1 METLTKNQLI
11 SDYLQQFDKEEWP
24 NVIEHLLELA
34 ITTINENNQKKN
46 VIPKMYQSQGSNS
59 LNKQKFTVKKV
70 VDENINCHNSKKD
83 KLFHVSI
90 DNIIKDSENKK
101 NNAKFSLTN
110 KFDKLSNQLTD
121 IDKKNKRFNVQYY
134 N

>member
-46 VIPKMYQSQGSNS
+46 VIPKMYQSQGSNN

>member
-46 VIPKMYQSQGSNS
+46 VIPKMYQSQGSNN

-110 KFDKLSNQLTD
+110 KFDKLSNQLID

>member
-1 METLTKNQLI
+1 MI
-11 SDYLQQFDKEEWP
+11 STCLYDLKSK
-24 NVIEHLLELA
+24 
-34 ITTINENNQKKN
+34 TTIHQFSYQN
-46 VIPKMYQSQGSNS
+46 VYCISPISP
-59 LNKQKFTVKKV
+59 T
-70 VDENINCHNSKKD
+70 
-83 KLFHVSI
+83 KLY
-90 DNIIKDSENKK
+90 KGK

>member
-1 METLTKNQLI
+1 METLTKNKLI

-46 VIPKMYQSQGSNS
+46 VIPKMYQSQGSNN

>member
-1 METLTKNQLI
+1 METLTKNQII
-11 SDYLQQFDKEEWP
+11 SEYLQQFDKEEWP
-24 NVIEHLLELA
+24 SVIEHLLELA

-46 VIPKMYQSQGSNS
+46 VLPKMYQGQTSNN

-70 VDENINCHNSKKD
+70 VNENINCHNSKKD

-101 NNAKFSLTN
+101 NSAQFSLTN

>member
-46 VIPKMYQSQGSNS
+46 VIPKMYQSQVSNS

-70 VDENINCHNSKKD
+70 VDENISCHNSKKD

>member
-1 METLTKNQLI
+1 M
-11 SDYLQQFDKEEWP
+11 
-24 NVIEHLLELA
+24 IEHLLELA

-46 VIPKMYQSQGSNS
+46 VIPKMYQSQGSNN

>member
-1 METLTKNQLI
+1 MENLTKNQLI
-11 SDYLQQFDKEEWP
+11 SDYLQQLDKEEWP

-46 VIPKMYQSQGSNS
+46 VIPKMYQSQGSNN

>member
-46 VIPKMYQSQGSNS
+46 VIPKMYQSQGSNN

-83 KLFHVSI
+83 KLFHLSI
-90 DNIIKDSENKK
+90 GNIIKDSENKK

>member
-1 METLTKNQLI
+1 M
-11 SDYLQQFDKEEWP
+11 
-24 NVIEHLLELA
+24 
-34 ITTINENNQKKN
+34 
-46 VIPKMYQSQGSNS
+46 
-59 LNKQKFTVKKV
+59 NKQKFTVKKV